1 MDTRVTPRRRRTGAA
16 GFTLVEMM
24 VVVALIGIVA
34 ALALPRYRNSTV
46 RARESVLKHDLW
58 IMRDVIDQFFTDQGR
73 YPNDL
78 DEVVSMGYLR
88 SIPVDPMTGTSDSWV
103 LDYESLAED
112 DYDSPELDEPG
123 VTDVRS
129 DSPGQAL
136 DGTWYEDW

>member
-1 MDTRVTPRRRRTGAA
+1 MDSRATRQRRRRGTA
-16 GFTLVEMM
+16 GFTLIEMM

-34 ALALPRYRNSTV
+34 ALALPRYRHSTL

-88 SIPVDPMTGTSDSWV
+88 KIPVDPMTETADNWV

-112 DYDSPELDEPG
+112 DYDSPELDSPG
-123 VTDVRS
+123 VTDVHS
-129 DSPGQAL
+129 SSPGQAL